1 MGFFDVNVNVN
12 RNVRFTATKK
22 WFVVTL
28 KPGTGTESFIRK
40 KTDESPPTV
49 KGDWLTWRHERRR
62 THGDQECFI
71 CGVYYT
77 CTSTAAVD
85 NPLRTITPNTE
96 SVVHSVVARGH
107 HSGVIYCMWPCLW
120 RDSRI
125 KVLLTYFTV
134 TTSVIIVIDI
144 KHAQNKRCYKSF
156 TFLSG
161 PVGETDKF
169 QWLRHK
175 HSDQLRHWGSERP

>member
-1 MGFFDVNVNVN
+1 MIRRHTEARHWHWVIYPEENRREPAYSERWLVN
-12 RNVRFTATKK
+12 
-22 WFVVTL
+22 
-28 KPGTGTESFIRK
+28 
-40 KTDESPPTV
+40 
-49 KGDWLTWRHERRR
+49 
-62 THGDQECFI
+62 
-71 CGVYYT
+71 T

-134 TTSVIIVIDI
+134 TTSVIIIIDI

>member
-1 MGFFDVNVNVN
+1 MIRRHTEARHWHWVIYPEENRREPAYSERWLVNL
-12 RNVRFTATKK
+12 ATRAPSNPR
-22 WFVVTL
+22 WPRVFYL
-28 KPGTGTESFIRK
+28 RSL
-40 KTDESPPTV
+40 S
-49 KGDWLTWRHERRR
+49 
-62 THGDQECFI
+62 
-71 CGVYYT
+71 GVYYT